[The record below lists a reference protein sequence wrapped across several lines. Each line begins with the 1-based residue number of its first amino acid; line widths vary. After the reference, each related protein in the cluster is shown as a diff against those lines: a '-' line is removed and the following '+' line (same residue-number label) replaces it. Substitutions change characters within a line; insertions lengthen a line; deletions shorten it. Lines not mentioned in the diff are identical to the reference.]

1 VTYVEQIPPNR
12 NGLAPDTVQ
21 FHETFVAHRRRPRRT
36 HSPYPSNWRDRIA
49 LALLLGA
56 AFLAL
61 VLLIV
66 GFLVAVTA
74 IGALIH
80 VLRGSTL

>member
-36 HSPYPSNWRDRIA
+36 GSVGWRDRIA